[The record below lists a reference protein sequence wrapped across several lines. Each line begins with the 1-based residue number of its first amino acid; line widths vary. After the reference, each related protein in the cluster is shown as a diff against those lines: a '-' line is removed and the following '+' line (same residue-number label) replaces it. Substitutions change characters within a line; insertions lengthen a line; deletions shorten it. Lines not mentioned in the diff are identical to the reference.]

1 MNIELDFQVGTNFP
15 YLPTEKLFYNWV
27 EKTLELT
34 QFKVDEPPQ
43 LTIRIVDEEEGLELN
58 QRWRHKN
65 YATNVLSFPFEAPPE
80 VDIPLLGDI
89 VICAPVVLKEALEQH
104 KQLTNHFAHL
114 TIHGVLHLLGYDH
127 IEESEAEEMEA
138 LEIKILDALNIAN
151 PYL

>member
-1 MNIELDFQVGTNFP
+1 MNIELDFQLGANFSH
-15 YLPTEKLFYNWV
+15 LPSEKLFYNWV
-27 EKTLELT
+27 EKTLEFA

-43 LTIRIVDEEEGLELN
+43 LTIRIVDEAEGLELN
-58 QRWRHKN
+58 QTWRQKN

-89 VICAPVVLKEALEQH
+89 VICAPVVFKEAIEQQ
-104 KQLTNHFAHL
+104 KQATDHFAHL

-127 IEESEAEEMEA
+127 IEEDQAEEMEA
-138 LEIKILDALNIAN
+138 LEVDILHTLDIAN

>member
-1 MNIELDFQVGTNFP
+1 MNIELDFQLGANFP
-15 YLPTEKLFYNWV
+15 HLPSEKLFYDWV
-27 EKTLELT
+27 EKALEFA

-58 QRWRHKN
+58 QRWRQKS

-89 VICAPVVLKEALEQH
+89 VICAPVVFKEAIEQH
-104 KQLTNHFAHL
+104 KQSTDHFAHL

-127 IEESEAEEMEA
+127 IDEGEAEEMEA